1 MENILYLMRMNLKT
15 EKVIKE
21 WTDYNG
27 HLNVA
32 FYVRIFDIA
41 ADVMLDNFSMGG
53 KSAKKDKKTTFVA
66 EMHTIYNQEVRLGE
80 EVETHITYVDHD
92 KKRIHYRLSMFHK
105 EQKYLAAT
113 NEVLSLYVDL
123 NKRKVIEFDS
133 DRLIL
138 MDNFIKKNSSKFS
151 SDKLIFLNKLKKV

>member
-1 MENILYLMRMNLKT
+1 MKLKS

-32 FYVRIFDIA
+32 FYVHIFDIA
-41 ADVMLDNFSMGG
+41 ADVMLDNFNMGG
-53 KSAKKDKKTTFVA
+53 ISAKKDKRTTFVA
-66 EMHTIYNQEVRLGE
+66 EMLTNYYQEVRLGE
-80 EVETHITYVDHD
+80 EVDTHITFIDHD

-105 EQKYLAAT
+105 EKKYLAAT

-123 NKRKVIEFDS
+123 TKRKVVEFDP
-133 DRLIL
+133 DRIKL
-138 MDNFIKKNSSKFS
+138 MNDFIKNNSSKFN
-151 SDKLIFLNKLKKV
+151 SDKLSFAGKLKK

>member
-1 MENILYLMRMNLKT
+1 MFLKS

-32 FYVRIFDIA
+32 FYVHVFDIA
-41 ADVMLDNFSMGG
+41 ADIVLDSFKMGG
-53 KSAKKDKKTTFVA
+53 QSAKENQKTTFVA
-66 EMHTIYNQEVRLGE
+66 EMYTAYKQEVRLGE
-80 EVETHITYVDHD
+80 EIETHLTYVDHD

-105 EQKYLAAT
+105 EKKYLAAT

-123 NKRKVIEFDS
+123 KQRKVIEFEQE
-133 DRLIL
+133 RLNL
-138 MDNFIKKNSSKFS
+138 MDDTIKINSSKFNS
-151 SDKLIFLNKLKKV
+151 ENLFFKNKLKK

>member
-1 MENILYLMRMNLKT
+1 MNKILKS
-15 EKVIKE
+15 EKIIKE

-32 FYVRIFDIA
+32 FYVHVFDIA
-41 ADVMLDNFSMGG
+41 ADVMLDHFNMGG
-53 KSAKKDKKTTFVA
+53 LSAKKNKKTTFVA

-80 EVETHITYVDHD
+80 EVETYITYVDHD

-105 EQKYLAAT
+105 EKKYLTAT

-123 NKRKVIEFDS
+123 SKRKVVEFDN
-133 DRLIL
+133 DRLVL
-138 MDNFIKKNSSKFS
+138 MDDFIKKNSSKFNS
-151 SDKLIFLNKLKKV
+151 EKLIFSNKLKKV

>member
-1 MENILYLMRMNLKT
+1 MILKT

-32 FYVRIFDIA
+32 FYVHIFDIA
-41 ADVMLDNFSMGG
+41 ADVMLDNFNMGG
-53 KSAKKDKKTTFVA
+53 KSAKENNKTTFVA
-66 EMHTIYNQEVRLGE
+66 EMYTTYNQEVRLGE
-80 EVETHITYVDHD
+80 EVETHVTYVDHD

-105 EQKYLAAT
+105 EKKYLAAT

-123 NKRKVIEFDS
+123 NQRKVVEFDP
-133 DRLIL
+133 DRLKV
-138 MDNFIKKNSSKFS
+138 MDDFIKSNSSKFN
-151 SDKLIFLNKLKKV
+151 SDKLIFSGKLKK

>member
-1 MENILYLMRMNLKT
+1 MNKILKT

-32 FYVRIFDIA
+32 FYVHVFDIA
-41 ADVMLDNFSMGG
+41 ADIMLDNFNMGG
-53 KSAKKDKKTTFVA
+53 ISAKKDKKTTFVA
-66 EMHTIYNQEVRLGE
+66 EMYTKYNQEVRLGE
-80 EVETHITYVDHD
+80 EVETQLTYIDHD

-105 EQKYLAAT
+105 EKKYLAAT

-123 NKRKVIEFDS
+123 GKRKVIEFDS
-133 DRLIL
+133 DRVIL
-138 MDNFIKKNSSKFS
+138 MDDFIKGNSSKFNAE
-151 SDKLIFLNKLKKV
+151 KLFFSNKLKKM

>member
-1 MENILYLMRMNLKT
+1 MILKT

-21 WTDYNG
+21 WTDYNN

-32 FYVRIFDIA
+32 FYVHIFDIA
-41 ADVMLDNFSMGG
+41 ADAMLDNFKMGG
-53 KSAKKDKKTTFVA
+53 ISAKKDKKTTFVA

-80 EVETHITYVDHD
+80 EVETHATFVDHD

-105 EQKYLAAT
+105 EKKYLAAT

-123 NKRKVIEFDS
+123 NKRKVVEFDP
-133 DRLIL
+133 DRLKL
-138 MDNFIKKNSSKFS
+138 MDDFIKNNSSNFNT
-151 SDKLIFLNKLKKV
+151 DKLFFSGKLKK